1 MIQPRFSLHPLNA
14 LETPPVELVKIAG
27 ELECSHVTIFTY
39 IPEDAKGLYPLL
51 ERKDVDAFLKA
62 MEGTGVTVGN
72 LEVFGLEDDSDYAH
86 LIEGLEVGQIIGAKR
101 ATTHLHAVDDH
112 DIAVD
117 RFRRFCGLAAQYGIV
132 PGLEFH
138 AFSAVKDLRTA
149 AAIVRDAGC
158 GTLVLDVL
166 HLMRN
171 GAYVDSIAANADLVS
186 LVQLSDGP
194 LEIDPDQMWREAIK
208 ERALPGQGDFPLDA
222 ILAPLSGDIIIEAE
236 IPQYRAKKE
245 GISAFER
252 ARRSM
257 EATRS
262 VTAPHM
268 AAVA

>member
-39 IPEDAKGLYPLL
+39 VPEEAKGLYPLL

-72 LEVFGLEDDSDYAH
+72 LEVFGLEDDGDYTH
-86 LIEGLEVGQIIGAKR
+86 LIEGLEVGQAIGAKR

-112 DIAVD
+112 DVAVD
-117 RFRRFCGLAAQYGIV
+117 RFRRFCGLAAQYGVV

-149 AAIVRDAGC
+149 ASIVRDAGC

-171 GAYVDSIAANADLVS
+171 GAYVDSIAENADLVS
-186 LVQLSDGP
+186 IVQLSDGP
-194 LEIDPDQMWREAIK
+194 LHIDPDQMWGEAIK

-222 ILAPLSGDIIIEAE
+222 ILAPLSGEVIIEAE

-245 GISAFER
+245 GVSRLER

-257 EATRS
+257 EATRA
-262 VTAPHM
+262 VTAPHIG
-268 AAVA
+268 AA